1 MAILFFTTP
10 MTLSNVESLRHGCKI
25 SVKNTIITFFR
36 YELHIFILI
45 LQTNGTTETNS
56 IRRLA
61 AVVMPSHS
69 QLQV

>member
-10 MTLSNVESLRHGCKI
+10 MTFPNVESLRHGYKI

>member
-10 MTLSNVESLRHGCKI
+10 MTFSHVESLRHGYKI